1 MSPTILVIDD
11 DESLLDLFRFVLEEE
26 GFIVSTSKA
35 TLEEVADVEKINP
48 GLIILDIRLGHRG
61 DGLLFLQK
69 LKNSIA
75 TSAIPIIICSAAADV
90 VRGQEEL
97 LQQMGTPILH
107 KPFDIEELI
116 SMVRVFVSPPPKV

>member
-26 GFIVSTSKA
+26 GFMVSTSKA

-48 GLIILDIRLGHRG
+48 GLIILDIRLRHRG

-69 LKNSIA
+69 LKNSTT

-90 VRGQEEL
+90 VHGQEEL

-107 KPFDIEELI
+107 KPFDIEDLI